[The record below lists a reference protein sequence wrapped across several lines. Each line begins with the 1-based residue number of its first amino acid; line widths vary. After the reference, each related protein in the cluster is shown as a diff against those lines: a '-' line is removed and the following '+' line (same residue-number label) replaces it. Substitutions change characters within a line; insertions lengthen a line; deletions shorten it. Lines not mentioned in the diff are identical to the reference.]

1 MASALLLT
9 ACGGGGGRV
18 STAATPVS
26 GAAAPALPAAV
37 PAPLRVALPARLVS
51 TTWRVQSSARV
62 TVTGDGG
69 EQRIDSDAVVSWSA
83 ERQPHGAL
91 RASGQV
97 DSFTVRTELDSR
109 RPATAPAPAPVLP
122 GLILLDATLDSGAV
136 RVSTRPPLANECDRP
151 EASAAAVARDLLVR
165 VPNGVALGDR
175 WRDSVVTLTC
185 RSGVPIV
192 VHTTVLSQLE
202 ELTDEVLV
210 VRRDLAA
217 RYQGKGGT
225 AFRTLELTG
234 TGVGAQRARVHA
246 LRGTL
251 ERLEGTMTLT
261 LQATERLPG
270 SAPRSQQI
278 VQRTEFSAVRAR

>member
-26 GAAAPALPAAV
+26 GAAAPALPTAV

-51 TTWRVQSSARV
+51 TTWRVHSSARV

-97 DSFTVRTELDSR
+97 DSFTVRTALDSR
-109 RPATAPAPAPVLP
+109 RQATAPVLPGLP

-165 VPNGVALGDR
+165 VPNGVAVGYR

>member
-1 MASALLLT
+1 VPAVV
-9 ACGGGGGRV
+9 RV
-18 STAATPVS
+18 S
-26 GAAAPALPAAV
+26 
-37 PAPLRVALPARLVS
+37 LPARLVG
-51 TTWRVQSSARV
+51 TTWRVESSARV
-62 TVTGDGG
+62 TIAGGGG
-69 EQRIDSDAVVSWSA
+69 EQRIDSYALVSWSA

-97 DSFTVRTELDSR
+97 DSFTVRSGLDSR
-109 RPATAPAPAPVLP
+109 RTAPVPTMPA
-122 GLILLDATLDSGAV
+122 LILLDATLESGAV

-151 EASAAAVARDLLVR
+151 EASAAALARDLLVR
-165 VPNGVALGDR
+165 VPNGVAVGDR

-185 RSGVPIV
+185 RSGVPMV

-202 ELTDEVLV
+202 ELTDELLV
-210 VRRDLAA
+210 VRRDLTAQ
-217 RYQGKGGT
+217 YQGKGGT

-261 LQATERLPG
+261 LQATERTPG
-270 SAPRSQQI
+270 NAPRSQQI
-278 VQRTEFSAVRAR
+278 VQRTETTAIRAR

>member
-9 ACGGGGGRV
+9 ACGGGGVRV
-18 STAATPVS
+18 STAA
-26 GAAAPALPAAV
+26 APAPDTTPAPPSAV
-37 PAPLRVALPARLVS
+37 PAVMRVTLPARLVG

-62 TVTGDGG
+62 AIAGGGG
-69 EQRIDSDAVVSWSA
+69 EQRIDSYALVSWSA

-97 DSFTVRTELDSR
+97 DSFTVRSGLDSR
-109 RPATAPAPAPVLP
+109 RAAPVP
-122 GLILLDATLDSGAV
+122 TMPALILLDATLDSGAV

-151 EASAAAVARDLLVR
+151 EASAAALARDLLVR
-165 VPNGVALGDR
+165 VPNGVAVGDR

-185 RSGVPIV
+185 RSGVPMV

-202 ELTDEVLV
+202 ELTDELLV

-225 AFRTLELTG
+225 AFRALELTG
-234 TGVGAQRARVHA
+234 TLVGVQRARVHA

-261 LQATERLPG
+261 LQATERTPG
-270 SAPRSQQI
+270 NAPRSQQI

>member
-9 ACGGGGGRV
+9 ACGGGGGRI
-18 STAATPVS
+18 STAATPVPD
-26 GAAAPALPAAV
+26 AAPALPAAV
-37 PAPLRVALPARLVS
+37 PAALRVALPARLVG

-62 TVTGDGG
+62 TLAGGGG
-69 EQRIDSDAVVSWSA
+69 EQRIDSHALVSWSA

-97 DSFTVRTELDSR
+97 DSFTVRTALDSR
-109 RPATAPAPAPVLP
+109 RQSPAPTLP
-122 GLILLDATLDSGAV
+122 GLILLEATLDSGAV

-151 EASAAAVARDLLVR
+151 EASAAALARDLLVR
-165 VPNGVALGDR
+165 VPNGVAVGDR

-185 RSGVPIV
+185 RSGVPMV
-192 VHTTVLSQLE
+192 VHTTVLSHLE
-202 ELTDEVLV
+202 ELTDELLV
-210 VRRDLAA
+210 VRRDLTA

-234 TGVGAQRARVHA
+234 SGAGAQRAHVHA

-270 SAPRSQQI
+270 STPRSQQI